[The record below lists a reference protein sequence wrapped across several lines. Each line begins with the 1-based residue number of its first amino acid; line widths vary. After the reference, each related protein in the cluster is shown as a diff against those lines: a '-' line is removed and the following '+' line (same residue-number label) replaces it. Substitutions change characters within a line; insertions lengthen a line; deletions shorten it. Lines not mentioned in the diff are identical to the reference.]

1 MKKLIN
7 QIKEA
12 LSKVF
17 GGFLEILVDRGQ
29 IAIKVTNIVKDFIE
43 NPAVD
48 LVVALTPNKKDDV
61 LLARA
66 KVLVPKIL
74 VQIGMAMAIVQKA
87 EAESDPEVAYSVV
100 LSYIST
106 KLPEDGKAI
115 FYRELSGRVAQA
127 LSDGNISTAESIVL
141 VQLIFKNLL

>member
-127 LSDGNISTAESIVL
+127 LSDGNISTAESIGL
-141 VQLIFKNLL
+141 VQLIFKKLL

>member
-74 VQIGMAMAIVQKA
+74 IQIGMAMAIVQKA

-115 FYRELSGRVAQA
+115 FYRELSGRIAQA
-127 LSDGNISTAESIVL
+127 LSDGNMSVAESIGL
-141 VQLIFKNLL
+141 VQLIFKKLL

>member
-127 LSDGNISTAESIVL
+127 LSDGRDYNV
-141 VQLIFKNLL
+141 

>member
-1 MKKLIN
+1 
-7 QIKEA
+7 
-12 LSKVF
+12 
-17 GGFLEILVDRGQ
+17 VDRGQ

-127 LSDGNISTAESIVL
+127 LSDGNMSVAESIGL
-141 VQLIFKNLL
+141 VQLIFKKLL

>member
-127 LSDGNISTAESIVL
+127 LSDGNMSVAESIGL
-141 VQLIFKNLL
+141 VQLIFKKLL

>member
-115 FYRELSGRVAQA
+115 FYRELSGRIAQA
-127 LSDGNISTAESIVL
+127 LSDGNMSVAESIGL
-141 VQLIFKNLL
+141 VQLIFKKLL

>member
-87 EAESDPEVAYSVV
+87 EAESDPEVSYSVV

-115 FYRELSGRVAQA
+115 FYRELSGRIAQA
-127 LSDGNISTAESIVL
+127 LSDGNMSVAESIGL
-141 VQLIFKNLL
+141 VQLIFKKLL

>member
-87 EAESDPEVAYSVV
+87 EAESDPG
-100 LSYIST
+100 
-106 KLPEDGKAI
+106 PG
-115 FYRELSGRVAQA
+115 
-127 LSDGNISTAESIVL
+127 
-141 VQLIFKNLL
+141 FK

>member
-1 MKKLIN
+1 
-7 QIKEA
+7 
-12 LSKVF
+12 
-17 GGFLEILVDRGQ
+17 
-29 IAIKVTNIVKDFIE
+29 
-43 NPAVD
+43 
-48 LVVALTPNKKDDV
+48 VVALTPNKKDDV

-115 FYRELSGRVAQA
+115 FYRELSGRIAQA
-127 LSDGNISTAESIVL
+127 LSDGNISTAESIGL
-141 VQLIFKNLL
+141 VQLIFKKLL